1 MLNQEILSNNIPA
14 LHPDDSVLLAR
25 AAMEDHHLAHLP
37 VIRDDLKLMG
47 IVSEDILLN
56 AGSDDMPLNLL
67 QTSFSGAAVQG
78 INHILETVQ
87 VLTEFNLSLVPV
99 INKDGDYLGS
109 ITSAE
114 LLKAVGKLIGTGDPG
129 AIVVLELDKI
139 DFSFA
144 EISKLV
150 ETNDAQIT
158 QLNTYSDAGTTSF
171 YITLRINKL
180 EISDII
186 ATFQRYEYKI
196 KYYFGEEHYDN
207 ELRSNYNHLMNYLS
221 I

>member
-1 MLNQEILSNNIPA
+1 MLNQEILSLTISP
-14 LHPDDSVLLAR
+14 LRPDDSVQFAR
-25 AAMEDHHLAHLP
+25 ESMNDCHVMHLP
-37 VIRDDLKLMG
+37 VIHEGKLLG
-47 IVSEDILLN
+47 TISEESLLN
-56 AGSDDMPLNLL
+56 AASESIPLSRM
-67 QTSFSGAAVQG
+67 QSSFSGAAVQSL
-78 INHILETVQ
+78 NHILETIH
-87 VLTEFNLSLVPV
+87 VLNEFNLSLIPV
-99 INKDGDYLGS
+99 INKENDYLGS
-109 ITSAE
+109 ITSID
-114 LLKAVGKLIGTGDPG
+114 LLKSIGKLIGTGDPG
-129 AIVVLELDKI
+129 ALVVLELDKVN
-139 DFSFA
+139 FSFA

-158 QLNTYSDAGTTSF
+158 QLNTYYDNAASAF